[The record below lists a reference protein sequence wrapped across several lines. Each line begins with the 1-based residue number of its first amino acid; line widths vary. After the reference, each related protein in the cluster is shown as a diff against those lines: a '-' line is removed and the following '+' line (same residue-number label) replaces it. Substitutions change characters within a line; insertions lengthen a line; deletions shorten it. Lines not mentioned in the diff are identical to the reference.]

1 MAQTLTDRVKAVK
14 NTPGTGENV
23 SIAEIN
29 SAFDKLDNHF
39 IPACKIWS
47 SIDQSLPNNVNT
59 QLQYNTTIF
68 DTYAARSE
76 GPMADLSNDW
86 IIIRKPGLY
95 YVHASNL
102 LVAGVA
108 AGIIRSN
115 LAINGTV
122 NNSVFDG
129 PQAAAKSQD
138 IFGEYLFAAGD
149 KITCMIQQS
158 QGSAR
163 LNTNN
168 TYQNI
173 FTLAAMWSGNNVE
186 V

>member
-1 MAQTLTDRVKAVK
+1 MAETLTNRVKAIK

-23 SIAEIN
+23 LVAEIN
-29 SAFDKLDNHF
+29 AAFDKFDNHF

-47 SIDQSLPNNVNT
+47 SIDQSIPNNVNT
-59 QLQYNTTIF
+59 QLLYNTTII

-76 GPMADLSNDW
+76 GPMADLANDW

-102 LVAGVA
+102 YVAGVA
-108 AGIIRSN
+108 AGILRTN
-115 LAINGTV
+115 LAINTVV
-122 NNSVFDG
+122 NNSVFAG
-129 PQAAAKSQD
+129 PEAAAVSQD
-138 IFGEYLFAAGD
+138 IFGEYLFAAND
-149 KITCMIQQS
+149 KITCMIQQN

-173 FTLAAMWSGNNVE
+173 FILEAIWSGNNVE

>member
-1 MAQTLTDRVKAVK
+1 MAQTVTDRVKAIK
-14 NTPGTGENV
+14 NTPGTGELAQI
-23 SIAEIN
+23 SEIN
-29 SAFDKLDNHF
+29 AAFDKFDNHF
-39 IPACKIWS
+39 IPAAKIWS
-47 SIDQSLPNNVNT
+47 SVDQSIPNNVNT
-59 QLQYNTTIF
+59 QFQYNTTIF

-76 GPMADLSNDW
+76 GPMADLANDW

-102 LVAGVA
+102 WVAGTA
-108 AGIIRSN
+108 AGILRIN
-115 LAINGTV
+115 IAINGAV
-122 NNSVFDG
+122 NNSTFDG
-129 PQAAAKSQD
+129 PYATAKSQD
-138 IFGEYLFAAGD
+138 TFGEYLLAAGD
-149 KITCMIQQS
+149 KITCMGQQS

-173 FTLAAMWSGNNVE
+173 FTLAAIWSGNNVE